1 MQCLIAGK
9 PIINIEYFGT
19 WTGELESEPSAPL
32 PMIKNYVPQIDSQL
46 AHIDKMLFLPRSERC
61 NMFQGMVFI
70 FPTHEQYESMSQ
82 AVASAGG
89 MAVKTYD
96 NEEAILVEDT
106 GSNPSKDYI
115 RMFNL
120 QKQKGRRVIP
130 LKEIGLAVLHSSTER
145 YCNQTFNLEQTLFKN
160 IPAQPSFTLSRTK
173 QAVVLAP
180 ETQAASPST
189 QDKITKGQKNKIIPE
204 SPIKEPSSKRICSEV
219 MVNKFYLIS
228 NTMRNFVTL
237 VGRINGHSR
246 SRC

>member
-9 PIINIEYFGT
+9 PIINVEYFET
-19 WTGELESEPSAPL
+19 WTEKLESDPSASL
-32 PMIKNYVPQIDSQL
+32 PMIENYIPQIDPQL
-46 AHIDKMLFLPRSERC
+46 AHIDKMLFLPRPERC

-106 GSNPSKDYI
+106 GSNPSKDYML
-115 RMFNL
+115 MFNL

-130 LKEIGLAVLHSSTER
+130 LKEIGLAVLHCSTER
-145 YCNQTFNLEQTLFKN
+145 YCNQAFNLEQTLFKN
-160 IPAQPSFTLSRTK
+160 IPAQPSSKLSRTNH
-173 QAVVLAP
+173 AVVLAP

-189 QDKITKGQKNKIIPE
+189 QDKILKAQKNKIIPE
-204 SPIKEPSSKRICSEV
+204 SPIKEPSSKRICSELK
-219 MVNKFYLIS
+219 VNKSYFIS
-228 NTMRNFVTL
+228 NTKCNFATL
-237 VGRINGHSR
+237 TGRINGHSR